1 MSTLSIA
8 KAHLNIGHITFPTHV
23 KIPLPTEEG
32 ICRGEFTFD
41 LLTVTEVA
49 MTTMAKSNL
58 KGLKAFRD
66 FIVDSGVTVLIS
78 YRIELSP
85 KHVHSSCNVELQ
97 TTCSKTRL
105 WLEEVLGFDVELV
118 VSSQ

>member
-1 MSTLSIA
+1 MSTLYIA
-8 KAHLNIGHITFPTHV
+8 KAHINIGCITFPTHV
-23 KIPLPTEEG
+23 NIPLPTEDG

-41 LLTVTEVA
+41 LLTVTEAA
-49 MTTMAKSNL
+49 MVKSNL

-66 FIVDSGVTVLIS
+66 FIVDSDVTVLVS
-78 YRIELSP
+78 YRIELSSIQ
-85 KHVHSSCNVELQ
+85 VHSSCNVELQ

-118 VSSQ
+118 VSPR